1 MSMARRWAGK
11 IVLLLAVVG
20 TIGCDRVTKH
30 VAATTLA
37 HSPNRSYLGDTV
49 RIGYVEN
56 QGGFLSVGADLAPA
70 MRAAVFT
77 VATGAMLLVLIVVAV
92 RRRLSGWPALGLA
105 LFVAGGTSNWIDRI
119 TQGRVIDFLNV
130 GVGPVRTG
138 VFNVADLA
146 IMVGAVAFA
155 WGELSRRNSD
165 TSMDGNGTA

>member
-1 MSMARRWAGK
+1 MSIAGRWTGR
-11 IVLLLAVVG
+11 IVVLLAVVG

-30 VAATTLA
+30 VAATTFA
-37 HSPNRSYLGDTV
+37 DSPSRSYLGDTV

-56 QGGFLSVGADLAPA
+56 QGGFLSMGDDLAPA
-70 MRAAVFT
+70 LRAAIFT
-77 VATGAMLLVLIVVAV
+77 VATGAMLLVLIAVAV

-105 LFVAGGTSNWIDRI
+105 LFVAGGMSNWIDRV
-119 TQGRVIDFLNV
+119 TQGRVVDFLNV

-155 WGELSRRNSD
+155 WGELSRRPSD
-165 TSMDGNGTA
+165 SFFGA